1 MSKPMFGL
9 KNGPSYHFLIVNRD
23 NKINFLSF
31 SFQKVKKKNER
42 KKKKEDASIFY

>member
-1 MSKPMFGL
+1 MFGL

-31 SFQKVKKKNER
+31 SFQKVKKK
-42 KKKKEDASIFY
+42 